1 MQIDLAFKQICR
13 WRSSFYAFTE
23 EEKLEENQVF
33 KIDPLQTGKCW
44 KVFFLVQTSM
54 YYICYCK
61 YDPDYDFFIIDCN
74 SVNTNLEDTF
84 GNYPL
89 SVFKL
94 DIVHNMMY
102 VKGLLTVLRVP
113 ATFFKTSF

>member
-1 MQIDLAFKQICR
+1 MLFQKKKNWKKA
-13 WRSSFYAFTE
+13 
-23 EEKLEENQVF
+23 QVF
-33 KIDPLQTGKCW
+33 KNDPLQTGKFW
-44 KVFFLVQTSM
+44 QVSVLVQTSM